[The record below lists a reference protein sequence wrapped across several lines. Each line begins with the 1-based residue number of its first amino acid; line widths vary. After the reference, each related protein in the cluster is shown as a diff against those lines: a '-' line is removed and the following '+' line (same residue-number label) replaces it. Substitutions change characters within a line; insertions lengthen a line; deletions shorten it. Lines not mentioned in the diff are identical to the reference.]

1 MAFSS
6 YIICRQEL
14 TLCQQAAPGSGFVHL
29 HFLTSA
35 ALSVH
40 QCEQLLPGSV
50 DSLLDGG
57 LREGH
62 LTELYG
68 EPASGKTQVLQD

>member
-1 MAFSS
+1 MIHVLILTTTAFVSAS
-6 YIICRQEL
+6 VL
-14 TLCQQAAPGSGFVHL
+14 AAVAS
-29 HFLTSA
+29 
-35 ALSVH
+35 
-40 QCEQLLPGSV
+40 SV

-68 EPASGKTQVLQD
+68 EPASGKTQVLQV